1 MAPNRRISVFVE
13 HPDMDSLAISIGE
26 ELDRAYDIK
35 NREVAALRR
44 QVETFTRQLSVL
56 ERRQLL
62 VASRRKVRR

>member
-1 MAPNRRISVFVE
+1 
-13 HPDMDSLAISIGE
+13 MDSLAISIGE